1 MPDKLKPCTLPSKPP
16 VTHVQNLCISVLH
29 VLPVTQQETP
39 WSQSTWAPA
48 LELLS
53 HQYGSTRGSLPFSL
67 SFCHS
72 AHTPTSQPH
81 GNIAQP
87 VVSLHMVLFL
97 LQQTYPEETVA
108 LSKRPSN
115 NEIPENQSAQFW
127 QHSKLPRALLSL
139 SLSLCWGGN
148 SINLHFRWTSETS
161 IVLPP
166 SWCLRD
172 TPRYLSFQS
181 TLIVG

>member
-1 MPDKLKPCTLPSKPP
+1 MDLPGLNQLDPP
-16 VTHVQNLCISVLH
+16 HWNCCPTSM
-29 VLPVTQQETP
+29 
-39 WSQSTWAPA
+39 AA
-48 LELLS
+48 LVGL
-53 HQYGSTRGSLPFSL
+53 SL
-67 SFCHS
+67 SLS
-72 AHTPTSQPH
+72 LSVTLLTPRHLNPMGILDSLC
-81 GNIAQP
+81 
-87 VVSLHMVLFL
+87 VSLHMVLFL

-108 LSKRPSN
+108 LCKRPSN

-148 SINLHFRWTSETS
+148 SINLHFRWTSETF